1 MATHINYSSCGQ
13 TTGARLCPSCAAD

>member
-1 MATHINYSSCGQ
+1 MASHINYSSCGQ